1 MRGICSLIGDMNL
14 NKEWEIQNNTL
25 LIRIQYSGTRRRKGV
40 NYLLPVGEMLLRRI
54 TELSSEQVQ
63 ILAVRKG
70 G

>member
-1 MRGICSLIGDMNL
+1 MGNTEQYIANKDSVQWDNEEERG
-14 NKEWEIQNNTL
+14 Q
-25 LIRIQYSGTRRRKGV
+25 
-40 NYLLPVGEMLLRRI
+40 LPTTNGEMLLRRI